1 MGVAVS
7 RVLTFAPTWAF
18 GPPDVDHRDDVER
31 GTMVGRRRR
40 LTRGQVERMPV
51 HPDSG
56 LEHRRLRTGGY
67 AKTAATAIATT
78 PLTSEADD
86 IGRC

>member
-31 GTMVGRRRR
+31 GTMVGR
-40 LTRGQVERMPV
+40 
-51 HPDSG
+51 
-56 LEHRRLRTGGY
+56 
-67 AKTAATAIATT
+67 
-78 PLTSEADD
+78 
-86 IGRC
+86 